1 MSRHFSSSLAPLAAM
16 AAAAALSACS
26 TVSRVGDAVW
36 PFDGNGDGGARA
48 EAPDDG
54 RVSILAFEQQLTPD
68 PELAARTI
76 VVPPSTTVTE
86 WGQPGGTADNS
97 PPQSSGSAV
106 LERAWRADLGAGS
119 DNRSQIAAPPVIADG
134 RLFFL
139 DADHRLHAVSASDG
153 ERYWSKALRPEEGRD
168 RVARGGGVAA
178 AGGRVFVTTGFG
190 FIVALDAASGDEL
203 WRATM
208 DAPLQSAP
216 TVSNGRLYAI
226 TNESELLAIDIST
239 GEVVWTHQ
247 AIAEPARILSAPSV
261 AVDNDSVV
269 APFASGEIV
278 ALLASNGRRL
288 WSDALSRTG
297 RLTSLSAINDIAGRP
312 VLQDGI
318 VFAASHSGVLAAIDL
333 RSGQRGWARAF
344 ASTQTPWI
352 SGTVLYAVSVDGELV
367 AFDAMTGNI
376 YWVRQL
382 RRYEE
387 EGNREG
393 RVAWV
398 GPIMVGG
405 RLVLANSLGEVVAVS
420 PTDGQTLATADVEQ
434 PVFIPPIAANDQ
446 IYIVTDEARLVVL
459 R

>member
-1 MSRHFSSSLAPLAAM
+1 MSRHFSSSLAPLAVI
-16 AAAAALSACS
+16 AAATALSACS

-36 PFDGNGDGGARA
+36 PFDGSDNARA
-48 EAPDDG
+48 ETPDDG
-54 RVSILAFEQQLTPD
+54 RVSILAFEQQLTPS
-68 PELAARTI
+68 PELAGRAI
-76 VVPPSTTVTE
+76 VVPPSTTVTD
-86 WGQPGGTADNS
+86 WSQPGGAADNS
-97 PPQSSGSAV
+97 PPHPSGSAV

-119 DNRSQIAAPPVIADG
+119 NERSQIAAPPVIADG

-139 DADHRLHAVSASDG
+139 DADHRVHAVSASDG
-153 ERYWSKALRPEEGRD
+153 ERYWTETLRPEGRRD

-190 FIVALDAASGDEL
+190 FIVALDGASGDEV
-203 WRATM
+203 WRTTT

-216 TVSNGRLYAI
+216 TVANGRLYAI
-226 TNESELLAIDIST
+226 TNDSELLAIDINT

-247 AIAEPARILSAPSV
+247 AIAEPARILSASSV
-261 AVDNDSVV
+261 AVDSDSVV
-269 APFASGEIV
+269 APFASGELV

-288 WSDALSRTG
+288 WSDALSRSG

-344 ASTQTPWI
+344 ASTQTPWLA
-352 SGTVLYAVSVDGELV
+352 GTVLYAVNVDGELV
-367 AFDAMTGNI
+367 AFDALTGNI

-382 RRYEE
+382 RRYVDEDE
-387 EGNREG
+387 REG
-393 RVAWV
+393 RVAWA

-405 RLVLANSLGEVVAVS
+405 RLVLANSEGDVVAVS
-420 PTDGQTLATADVEQ
+420 PTDGQTLATADVGQ

>member
-1 MSRHFSSSLAPLAAM
+1 MSRQYRFSRAAPLAAL

-26 TVSRVGDAVW
+26 TASRVGEAVW
-36 PFDGNGDGGARA
+36 PFGGGDTAA
-48 EAPDDG
+48 PATPDDG
-54 RVSILAFEQQLTPD
+54 RISILAFEQQLTPD
-68 PELAARTI
+68 PALAAQTI
-76 VVPPSTTVTE
+76 IVPPAVPVTD
-86 WGQPGGTADNS
+86 WSQPGGTPNNA

-119 DNRSQIAAPPVIADG
+119 SDRAQIAAPPVIAEG

-139 DADHRLHAVSASDG
+139 DAEHRVQAISATNG
-153 ERYWSKALRPEEGRD
+153 ERYWNVRLRPENGND

-190 FIVALDAASGDEL
+190 FVVALDASSGEEI
-203 WRATM
+203 WRARA
-208 DAPLQSAP
+208 DAPFQSAP
-216 TVSNGRLYAI
+216 TVIGSRLYAI
-226 TNESELLAIDIST
+226 TNDSELMAMDAGS
-239 GEVVWTHQ
+239 GEILWTHQ

-261 AVDNDSVV
+261 AVDGETVV
-269 APFASGEIV
+269 APFASGELV
-278 ALLASNGRRL
+278 ALLTSNGRRL
-288 WSDALSRTG
+288 WSDALSRSG

-312 VLQDGI
+312 VLSQGV

-333 RSGQRGWARAF
+333 RSGQRGWSRSF
-344 ASTQTPWI
+344 ASTQTPWL

-367 AFDAMTGNI
+367 AFDASTGNI
-376 YWVRQL
+376 YWVQQL
-382 RRYEE
+382 RRYEDE
-387 EGNREG
+387 HDREG

-405 RLVLANSLGEVVAVS
+405 RLILANSVGEVVAVS
-420 PTDGQTLATADVEQ
+420 PTDGETLAHADVGQ

-446 IYIVTDEARLVVL
+446 IYIVTNDARLVVF